1 MDRNELE
8 PTLSLGTYSRN
19 RMKPTLME
27 VRLFHVQNLAAGTM
41 ASGTL
46 SLGLLKK
53 SQQESRGQSWLA
65 LSNAVLGD
73 DHSAG
78 MSSFIKWSGPLSTF
92 PRVLWSMVS
101 GVSYVFDL
109 LELEPEKYIF
119 FKLRTKME
127 NQKGNFFV
135 NIVNGKIGWLK
146 RLT

>member
-1 MDRNELE
+1 MDLLNINGSNEKSALDRNKRE

-19 RMKPTLME
+19 RTKPTLME

-65 LSNAVLGD
+65 LSNVVVGD

-78 MSSFIKWSGPLSTF
+78 MSSFIKWSGPLSTL
-92 PRVLWSMVS
+92 PRVLWSVVS
-101 GVSYVFDL
+101 GVSYAFDL
-109 LELEPEKYIF
+109 LELEPEKDF
-119 FKLRTKME
+119 F
-127 NQKGNFFV
+127 
-135 NIVNGKIGWLK
+135 
-146 RLT
+146 